1 MDQKKPGFG
10 ERRDFVVNWDFVDVF
25 SKNPEFFKPP
35 DFLYKKERCRELLS
49 FAIMLCLHGKPA
61 VTSTKENGTFWS
73 CAESPGCFVCPEED
87 APLYEKAI
95 NAFLATN
102 QERPKCCP
110 ITGDPEGE
118 WCYATF
124 RVLTG
129 KERRKFRKENIGR
142 PVFTCGNNYRFRS
155 SRGCGYFQW
164 GDKCI
169 IRGFT
174 IEKREDG
181 LVVLSGTKIPNLI
194 PEHRLMEE
202 KVKKRLG

>member
-1 MDQKKPGFG
+1 
-10 ERRDFVVNWDFVDVF
+10 
-25 SKNPEFFKPP
+25 
-35 DFLYKKERCRELLS
+35 
-49 FAIMLCLHGKPA
+49 MLCLHGKPA

-110 ITGDPEGE
+110 ITGDPGGE

-155 SRGCGYFQW
+155 SRGCGYFEW

-202 KVKKRLG
+202 KIKKRLG